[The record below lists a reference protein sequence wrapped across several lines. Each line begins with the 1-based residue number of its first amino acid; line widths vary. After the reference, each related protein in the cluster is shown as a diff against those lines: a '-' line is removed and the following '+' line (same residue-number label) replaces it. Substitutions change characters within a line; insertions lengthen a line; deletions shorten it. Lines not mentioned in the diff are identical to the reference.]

1 MACQSWRWQPFRT
14 TPPYSAEEKSAGSV
28 ECNHTPTEVSP
39 PSPLASVLRNT
50 CAPQAMVSVLQERM
64 SEAPAPSLAQR
75 VCIASASQVY
85 CGVDAL
91 DECSRHRRQCQGQAR
106 AALTVPVPAWRAERK
121 EENVVEG
128 EIGCQR
134 WVRGILVR
142 WSDTVPSS
150 LRW

>member
-28 ECNHTPTEVSP
+28 ECNHTPTEASP

-50 CAPQAMVSVLQERM
+50 YTPQAMVSVLQERM

-75 VCIASASQVY
+75 VCALQVY

-91 DECSRHRRQCQGQAR
+91 DECPRHRRQCQGQAKP
-106 AALTVPVPAWRAERK
+106 ALTDAQRPNLGFNTKIWSIQAEK
-121 EENVVEG
+121 
-128 EIGCQR
+128 
-134 WVRGILVR
+134 
-142 WSDTVPSS
+142 
-150 LRW
+150 

>member
-28 ECNHTPTEVSP
+28 ECNHTPTEASP

-75 VCIASASQVY
+75 VCIASLLWCRCSGRVSEASAPMSGPGEA
-85 CGVDAL
+85 CPNIKIAL
-91 DECSRHRRQCQGQAR
+91 NSFKRLQHLQLPLNLKRAGIRGRGSIYLDIRRR
-106 AALTVPVPAWRAERK
+106 LRK
-121 EENVVEG
+121 
-128 EIGCQR
+128 GC
-134 WVRGILVR
+134 
-142 WSDTVPSS
+142 
-150 LRW
+150 

>member
-1 MACQSWRWQPFRT
+1 MACQSWRRQPFRT

-28 ECNHTPTEVSP
+28 ECNYTPTEASP

-91 DECSRHRRQCQGQAR
+91 DEYPRHRRQCQGQ
-106 AALTVPVPAWRAERK
+106 TES
-121 EENVVEG
+121 
-128 EIGCQR
+128 QQ
-134 WVRGILVR
+134 
-142 WSDTVPSS
+142 S
-150 LRW
+150 LP